1 MLSVGGGVYLHLLLL
16 LSKIYFMCMRVHVYV
31 CPQHTRE
38 EHRVTRSNWLAL
50 STMPVLGIELGTALA
65 VHAYLQVE
73 KTPFICTIY
82 P

>member
-16 LSKIYFMCMRVHVYV
+16 LFKIYFMCMRVRVYV

-38 EHRVTRSNWLAL
+38 EHRVTRGNWLAL